1 MVAKVEVFVRLKPII
16 NLIIVVSVSEGL
28 LLFLS
33 VWVSNQLTI
42 NRIRSSRIEIKSI
55 FKYRSSPFW
64 TLMQMSV
71 SSFRTFLD
79 CISTW
84 SSTFVNEEV
93 WNVTESAF
101 DILSKFWQ
109 STSVLF
115 LTRIWLVV
123 FYLRKCWIEFEWRS
137 YWWYLRFIIFI
148 LHRSLLDFTDRSI
161 SNWWFLDKSRNS
173 LFFKSK
179 LVFTLRSNLKWRY
192 WLVFV

>member
-16 NLIIVVSVSEGL
+16 NLIIVVSVSESL

-42 NRIRSSRIEIKSI
+42 NWIRSSRIKIKSI

-64 TLMQMSV
+64 TLMQMSF

-101 DILSKFWQ
+101 NILSKFWQ

-137 YWWYLRFIIFI
+137 
-148 LHRSLLDFTDRSI
+148 
-161 SNWWFLDKSRNS
+161 
-173 LFFKSK
+173 
-179 LVFTLRSNLKWRY
+179 
-192 WLVFV
+192 